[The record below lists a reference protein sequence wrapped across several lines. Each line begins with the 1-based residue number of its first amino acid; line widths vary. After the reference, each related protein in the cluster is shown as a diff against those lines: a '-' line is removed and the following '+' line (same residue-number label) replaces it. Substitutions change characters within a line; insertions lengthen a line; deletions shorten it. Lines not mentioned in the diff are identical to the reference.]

1 MFARIPYRHCATMC
15 SLIISV
21 STSHGRSCHG
31 LRPSYKMY
39 VNQAIYR
46 SMTLFAYAALDCSR
60 DNIPVDGS
68 QDISRLRSENDT
80 VEQSQQISQQSDNG
94 TVEASQQ
101 ISQLSDK
108 RTVEASQQISQQS
121 ENATVKEIQQSSQLH
136 ELHDEEELRQDCT
149 HQFSGIVVDLTEL

>member
-1 MFARIPYRHCATMC
+1 M
-15 SLIISV
+15 
-21 STSHGRSCHG
+21 
-31 LRPSYKMY
+31 
-39 VNQAIYR
+39 NQAIYR

-101 ISQLSDK
+101 ISQLSDNG
-108 RTVEASQQISQQS
+108 TVEASQQISQQS

>member
-80 VEQSQQISQQSDNG
+80 VEQSQQISQLSDNG

-101 ISQLSDK
+101 ISQQSGHA
-108 RTVEASQQISQQS
+108 TVEASQQISQQS